1 MSSQLL
7 KFTTN
12 PVKAI
17 NVGKNQFQQ
26 IDLSTFSGNSFVFKL
41 RPGVKLNLTQTAVR
55 PRDVQIELGEKSLLN
70 YFVEFKYSD
79 SAINNSITIKLNGA
93 EAEVNLNMVVIGR
106 AQGKAALKVK
116 LEHLAASTKGRIQIR
131 RLQYDASQSEIKG
144 LLFIGPRGTGT
155 DTYLSDKSLLIGER
169 SQALS
174 VPQLEIKTNNVKA
187 SHGAAIGHISPEGL
201 FYLQSRGLSGAKA
214 IKYLSQAF
222 IAPALRK

>member
-26 IDLSTFSGNSFVFKL
+26 IDLSTFSGDSFVFKL
-41 RPGVKLNLTQTAVR
+41 RPSVKLNLTQTAVR
-55 PRDVQIELGEKSLLN
+55 PRDVQIELGEKSSLN
-70 YFVEFKYSD
+70 YFIEFKYSD
-79 SAINNSITIKLNGA
+79 SVINNLITIKLNGVSS
-93 EAEVNLNMVVIGR
+93 EVNLNMIVIGQGHGR
-106 AQGKAALKVK
+106 AKVNIRLEHKAAN
-116 LEHLAASTKGRIQIR
+116 TKGRVQIR
-131 RLQYDASQSEIKG
+131 RLQYDSSQSEIKG

-169 SQALS
+169 SQAISL
-174 VPQLEIKTNNVKA
+174 PQLEIKTNNVKA
-187 SHGAAIGHISPEGL
+187 SHGAAVGHINSDDL
-201 FYLQSRGLSGAKA
+201 FYLQSRGLSKASA
-214 IKYLSQAF
+214 IKYLSEAF